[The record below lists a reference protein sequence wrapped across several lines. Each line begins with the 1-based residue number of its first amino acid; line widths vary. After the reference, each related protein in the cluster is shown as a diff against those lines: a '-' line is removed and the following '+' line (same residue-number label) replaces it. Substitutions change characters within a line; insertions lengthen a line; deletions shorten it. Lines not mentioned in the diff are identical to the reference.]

1 MAAWWGQVLAS
12 RSPLFEAG
20 QYVSQYVGGS
30 IGWSSHGVAAADE
43 FRLLDPGLVPLS
55 TALGVVGM
63 PGVTAYVGLFELGKP
78 QPGET
83 VVVSAA
89 SGAVGAVVGQL
100 AKMRDCRVVGL
111 AGTAEKCAYIVDEIG
126 FDTAINYR
134 AEEVVAALAAACP
147 DGIDIYFDNVGGVI
161 LDAALQH
168 LNYKARVPMCG
179 AVSEYNGELQARPG
193 PSWNR
198 LVQTS
203 EAILTGFRQGQF
215 ADRHEEAFAM
225 LAMWV
230 RSGALKYREHIV
242 DGLRQRRRRVHR
254 HAAGQELRQ
263 AASAG
268 GGRSDTHFPGRGT
281 LRTMRDFAG
290 KVAVVTGAAS
300 GIGRGLAERFARE
313 GMQVV
318 LADVQ
323 ADALD
328 ATVGELQAQHL
339 DVIGVQ
345 ADVFAS
351 GPGRGAAGSCP

>member
-1 MAAWWGQVLAS
+1 MMVQTATQVRMRSNPRGMPVDGDFELVEVALPEPAAGELLVRTIYVSLDPYMRGGMGRPEAIGATPPGGMVGQVLAS

-111 AGTAEKCAYIVDEIG
+111 AGTAEKCAYIVDELG

-242 DGLRQRRRRVHR
+242 DGLDNAAAAFIGMLQGRNFGKLLVQAGEDPTRTSL
-254 HAAGQELRQ
+254 AAGR
-263 AASAG
+263 
-268 GGRSDTHFPGRGT
+268 
-281 LRTMRDFAG
+281 
-290 KVAVVTGAAS
+290 
-300 GIGRGLAERFARE
+300 
-313 GMQVV
+313 
-318 LADVQ
+318 
-323 ADALD
+323 
-328 ATVGELQAQHL
+328 
-339 DVIGVQ
+339 
-345 ADVFAS
+345 
-351 GPGRGAAGSCP
+351 

>member
-1 MAAWWGQVLAS
+1 
-12 RSPLFEAG
+12 
-20 QYVSQYVGGS
+20 
-30 IGWSSHGVAAADE
+30 
-43 FRLLDPGLVPLS
+43 
-55 TALGVVGM
+55 
-63 PGVTAYVGLFELGKP
+63 
-78 QPGET
+78 
-83 VVVSAA
+83 
-89 SGAVGAVVGQL
+89 VGAVVGQL

-111 AGTAEKCAYIVDEIG
+111 AGTAEKCAYIVDELG
-126 FDTAINYR
+126 FDTAIDYR

-242 DGLRQRRRRVHR
+242 DGLDNAAAAFIGMLQGRNFGKLLVQAGEDPTRTSL
-254 HAAGQELRQ
+254 AAGR
-263 AASAG
+263 
-268 GGRSDTHFPGRGT
+268 
-281 LRTMRDFAG
+281 
-290 KVAVVTGAAS
+290 
-300 GIGRGLAERFARE
+300 
-313 GMQVV
+313 
-318 LADVQ
+318 
-323 ADALD
+323 
-328 ATVGELQAQHL
+328 
-339 DVIGVQ
+339 
-345 ADVFAS
+345 
-351 GPGRGAAGSCP
+351 

>member
-1 MAAWWGQVLAS
+1 MAQTATQVRLRRNPQGMPVSDDFELAEVSLPEPAAGEILVRTIYVSLDPYMRGGMNLPEAVGKPLSGGMVGQVLFS
-12 RSPLFEAG
+12 RSPAFEEG
-20 QYVSQYVGGS
+20 QFVSQYVGGS
-30 IGWSSHGVAAADE
+30 IGWSSHGVASGEE
-43 FRLLDPGLVPLS
+43 FRVLDPGLVPLS

-63 PGVTAYVGLFELGKP
+63 PGVTAYVGLFEIGKP

-111 AGTAEKCAYIVDEIG
+111 AGTAVKCRYIVDELG
-126 FDTAINYR
+126 FDAAINYR
-134 AEEVVAALAAACP
+134 TEEVVEALGAACP

-215 ADRHEEAFAM
+215 ADRHQEAFAM

-230 RSGALKYREHIV
+230 RSGSLKYREDIV
-242 DGLRQRRRRVHR
+242 DGLDNAPAAFIGILQGKNFGKLLIQVSEDPTRNAQR
-254 HAAGQELRQ
+254 
-263 AASAG
+263 
-268 GGRSDTHFPGRGT
+268 
-281 LRTMRDFAG
+281 
-290 KVAVVTGAAS
+290 
-300 GIGRGLAERFARE
+300 
-313 GMQVV
+313 
-318 LADVQ
+318 
-323 ADALD
+323 
-328 ATVGELQAQHL
+328 
-339 DVIGVQ
+339 
-345 ADVFAS
+345 
-351 GPGRGAAGSCP
+351 